1 MYPLPH
7 YINHVLAI
15 QIFRESMTRLANML
29 NAAQSAY
36 YNDKI
41 SQAGADTKAISEIM
55 NEIMH
60 RDKSVKLPTHSSAK
74 ILADKFGTFLEEKIT
89 KIQLELPR
97 GTNLPNVAMPAC
109 ESRLDYFN
117 PVTVDELRK
126 IVTKAPPKS
135 CSLDPMPSWMVKS
148 VLDELIPLMTK
159 ITNKSLSSG
168 NVPASMKVAVVTPLL
183 KKASLDPEIMKNY
196 RPVSNV
202 SFISKILEKV
212 VATRLRDYMDINKL
226 HDPFQSA
233 YESGH
238 STETALLKVQNYLLR
253 TMDKSGAAIL
263 VLLDR
268 SAGFDTIDHDIMLSR
283 LKTVLGIDGI
293 ALQWFKSYLTGRTQS
308 MKIHDAL
315 SAVLM
320 LIYGVPQGSVL
331 GPLLF
336 LVYLLPLRHLI
347 KTHGLEMHGYAD
359 DTQIYMS
366 CSTPNDK
373 ISVAEDCRR
382 IEMCLHDIHSWM
394 SNNKLKLNS
403 EKTEIILIGT
413 RVQVEA
419 MNVSSLSVAGV
430 QVNISGRPVRNL
442 GVELDPLLSM
452 SAQVNKMVKHSSFHI
467 RNIGR
472 VRRKISENSAKTL
485 VHSLVT
491 SRLDYCNSL
500 LSGISEQSLS
510 KLQLVQN
517 NAARLVT
524 LTKKRAHITPVLR
537 RLHWLP
543 VRSRVDFK
551 VLLLVYK
558 ALHHKAPGYI
568 RQMLVDYKPSRQLRS
583 GSLDLLVEPR
593 THLVGGN
600 RAFSNH
606 APRLWNRLDRN
617 IREAPSVETFKS
629 RLKTQLFKSY
639 YDC

>member
-1 MYPLPH
+1 MLRC
-7 YINHVLAI
+7 V
-15 QIFRESMTRLANML
+15 ANL
-29 NAAQSAY
+29 
-36 YNDKI
+36 
-41 SQAGADTKAISEIM
+41 
-55 NEIMH
+55 
-60 RDKSVKLPTHSSAK
+60 
-74 ILADKFGTFLEEKIT
+74 
-89 KIQLELPR
+89 
-97 GTNLPNVAMPAC
+97 
-109 ESRLDYFN
+109 
-117 PVTVDELRK
+117 
-126 IVTKAPPKS
+126 
-135 CSLDPMPSWMVKS
+135 
-148 VLDELIPLMTK
+148 
-159 ITNKSLSSG
+159 
-168 NVPASMKVAVVTPLL
+168 
-183 KKASLDPEIMKNY
+183 
-196 RPVSNV
+196 

-233 YESGH
+233 YKSGH
-238 STETALLKVQNYLLR
+238 STETALLKVQNDLLR

-263 VLLDR
+263 VLLDL
-268 SAGFDTIDHDIMLSR
+268 SAAFDTIDHDIMLSR

-293 ALQWFKSYLTGRTQS
+293 ALQWFKSCLTGRTQS
-308 MKIHDAL
+308 MKIHNAL

-366 CSTPNDK
+366 CSTPKDK
-373 ISVAEDCRR
+373 IPVAEDCRR

-452 SAQVNKMVKHSSFHI
+452 SAQVNKMVKNSSFHI

-472 VRRKISENSAKTL
+472 VRRKIFENSAKIL
-485 VHSLVT
+485 VHLLVT

-510 KLQLVQN
+510 KLQLFQN

-558 ALHHKAPGYI
+558 ALHDKVPGYI
-568 RQMLVDYKPSRQLRS
+568 RQMLVD
-583 GSLDLLVEPR
+583 
-593 THLVGGN
+593 
-600 RAFSNH
+600 
-606 APRLWNRLDRN
+606 
-617 IREAPSVETFKS
+617 
-629 RLKTQLFKSY
+629 
-639 YDC
+639 